1 MVSRIFHVM
10 MGRDGGTERFFLRLT
25 QGFHEAGITQEF
37 AVRPGQ
43 VWLPELEGRGRVH
56 QGTYLR
62 RDPVSLIRLWALRR
76 RMAGFDP
83 DVIMGWRGPTARL
96 IPAWGRVKLVR
107 LGDFPF
113 HVRHFGHLD
122 TVVANTPDI
131 VDHIRG
137 QGWQGRAEVI
147 SNFPPP
153 PKTGGQAP
161 AAIRDRPRPKGGRV
175 AAVGRFVWIKG
186 FDTLIRALVDAP
198 EAELWLIGDGPK
210 EAELRQLA
218 TDLGVAERVV
228 FAGWQTDI
236 IPVLQACDMLAM
248 PSRDEALGNVILEA
262 WAAGLPVVATR
273 SQGPMWYG
281 VDGDNMMLVDLEDA
295 PAMGAAIARL
305 GADRGLRA
313 RLAEAGAQTLAERFS
328 KEAVVAR
335 YLSLFD
341 EIAKEKNGGWG

>member
-25 QGFHEAGITQEF
+25 QGFHEAGIEQEF

-96 IPAWGRVKLVR
+96 IPKWGRVKLVR

-137 QGWQGRAEVI
+137 QGWMGRAEVI
-147 SNFPPP
+147 SNFPPERAVGAGTP
-153 PKTGGQAP
+153 VLPEG
-161 AAIRDRPRPKGGRV
+161 PRPVGGRV
-175 AAVGRFVWIKG
+175 AGLGRFVSSKG
-186 FDTLIRALVDAP
+186 FDTLIRAMVDAP
-198 EAELWLIGDGPK
+198 DAELWLIGGGPQ
-210 EAELRQLA
+210 EGDLRNLAE
-218 TDLGVAERVV
+218 DLGVAGRVR
-228 FAGWQTDI
+228 FLGWQTDI
-236 IPVLQACDMLAM
+236 LPYLSACDIFVM
-248 PSRDEALGNVILEA
+248 PSRDEPLGNVILEA

-281 VDGDNMMLVDLEDA
+281 VDGGNMMLVDLEDA

-305 GADRGLRA
+305 GADPGLRA

-341 EIAKEKNGGWG
+341 EIATDKNGGRG